1 MKFLVP
7 KNWSNF
13 QHYKDRN
20 PTWIKLHRS
29 CLNDPSFLRLD
40 VYGRSLCPMLWLL
53 ASSYNEGYIPNV
65 PEDIAFML
73 RIPDEDCI
81 KGIKGLLERGLFTLV
96 EIEEDRPEKISSKEL
111 REKSGYSSR
120 YVPKS
125 TREDV
130 MLRDVNCVLCGSNE
144 NLEIDHITPVS
155 KGGTAEHDNLQ
166 VLCRSCN
173 RSKRTQT
180 VEQSVA
186 DCYADSDMR
195 SLEERRGEKRRGEK
209 EIEVEIEESRGEAD
223 TCSELVPISEPSTPD
238 LYYPEIVFPCVG
250 NPKTWSLTQKLF
262 NQIQEAYPDAPIL
275 DWIKKARLWAE
286 TNTAK
291 RKTAKGMPAFLS
303 RWMASQTDRPAQ
315 PRTFQTN
322 GKAKPDLQAALS
334 AMPKGF
340 QLAQRNH
347 QP

>member
-1 MKFLVP
+1 
-7 KNWSNF
+7 
-13 QHYKDRN
+13 
-20 PTWIKLHRS
+20 
-29 CLNDPSFLRLD
+29 
-40 VYGRSLCPMLWLL
+40 MLWLL
-53 ASSYNEGYIPNV
+53 ASSYNEGFIPYV

-73 RIPDEDCI
+73 RIPDDDCI
-81 KGIKGLLERGLFTLV
+81 KGIKGLLERGLFTLA

-111 REKSGYSSR
+111 REKSGYGPR

-125 TREDV
+125 TREEI
-130 MLRDVNCVLCGSNE
+130 MLRDVNCVLCGASE

-155 KGGTAEHDNLQ
+155 KGGTADHDNLQ

-186 DCYADSDMR
+186 DCYAEPDMC
-195 SLEERRGEKRRGEK
+195 SLEERRVEERRGEKEI

-223 TCSELVPISEPSTPD
+223 SCSELVPISEPTTQD

-250 NPKTWSLTQKLF
+250 NPKTWALTQKLF

-315 PRTFQTN
+315 SRSFQAN
-322 GKAKPDLQAALS
+322 GKPKPNLQEALA

-340 QLAQRNH
+340 QLAQRI